1 MNAIYILLF
10 LGALVP
16 VAVITMLV
24 LGALI
29 HLTRL
34 GKDTLRAMSRTFRFT
49 AEPSPSRPTAQPG
62 HSPKAVP
69 AGISVQG
76 DVAYA
81 AA

>member
-1 MNAIYILLF
+1 
-10 LGALVP
+10 
-16 VAVITMLV
+16 MLV

-29 HLTRL
+29 HLTSL
-34 GKDTLRAMSRTFRFT
+34 VKEVLRAMSKTFKFT
-49 AEPSPSRPTAQPG
+49 EDASPSRPTAQLG
-62 HSPKAVP
+62 HSPNAVP